1 MHEVIILSDE
11 EFYANQQKEKRKMFL
26 EELEQMSK
34 PSKGNSFSIKNV
46 KQEEDTKKE
55 KPKNTDSISS
65 YMSRSPEIKTDDTE
79 WGDFVEDLQGF
90 PLSPIESITDENIT
104 GFQLDDD
111 IVDPDDNKYSKV
123 FKKELAMLSE
133 VLKDV
138 KGLGTRVNNEL
149 KKMSFGGKGTS
160 SRVTGIPKGY
170 SDLLEACNSIN
181 TSKIQIIKAMSD
193 LKSKQMEW
201 SFKDKA
207 NQGPDSESTDN
218 IADMYYKRIINGG
231 TKNFIQNS
239 MENFQSS
246 DFEYDPITDSQAS
259 DNIEYD
265 QNVDTSNIDA
275 LAMSTGF
282 NITQPIRGS
291 KYYQGDNDVV
301 GDEFGY
307 ISNENNNYELCVYQ
321 YGNGQ
326 YQFAAL
332 DDDGEP
338 VEGIELPSD
347 RNPDILDTLQI
358 RPGSNFI
365 YDKYGRKY
373 RLIEMGP
380 VDTSDVDDMDY
391 PFGDDDD

>member
-46 KQEEDTKKE
+46 KPEEDTKKE

-181 TSKIQIIKAMSD
+181 TSNIQIIKAMSD

-231 TKNFIQNS
+231 TKNFIQKII
-239 MENFQSS
+239 Q
-246 DFEYDPITDSQAS
+246 T
-259 DNIEYD
+259 
-265 QNVDTSNIDA
+265 
-275 LAMSTGF
+275 
-282 NITQPIRGS
+282 
-291 KYYQGDNDVV
+291 
-301 GDEFGY
+301 
-307 ISNENNNYELCVYQ
+307 
-321 YGNGQ
+321 
-326 YQFAAL
+326 
-332 DDDGEP
+332 
-338 VEGIELPSD
+338 
-347 RNPDILDTLQI
+347 
-358 RPGSNFI
+358 
-365 YDKYGRKY
+365 
-373 RLIEMGP
+373 
-380 VDTSDVDDMDY
+380 
-391 PFGDDDD
+391 